1 MTIFVFQPEEDYP
14 DFELHGP
21 PPCTE
26 ANPEA
31 FFSED
36 APEGSMKKA
45 RGRYTY
51 EREAKKICGGCEYM
65 HACRAYAMKRPE
77 LDGIWGGTTE
87 IDRSKIRRGL
97 RLTPVKASRRH
108 I

>member
-1 MTIFVFQPEEDYP
+1 MSSFSFVPEPDYP
-14 DFELHGP
+14 DFEEFGP

-26 ANPEA
+26 TDPEA
-31 FFSED
+31 FFAED
-36 APEGSMKKA
+36 APDGSMTKA

-65 HACRAYAMKRPE
+65 HQCRAYAMKRPE
-77 LDGIWGGTTE
+77 ILGIWGGTTE

-97 RLTPVKASRRH
+97 QISPKMPPRRH

>member
-1 MTIFVFQPEEDYP
+1 MNDFVFQLDPDYP
-14 DFELHGP
+14 DFEQFGP

-26 ANPEA
+26 SNPEA
-31 FFSED
+31 FFAED
-36 APEGSMKKA
+36 APDSSMTKA

-77 LDGIWGGTTE
+77 LQGIWGGTTE
-87 IDRSKIRRGL
+87 KDRSKIARGL
-97 RLTPVKASRRH
+97 QITPTVAPRRH

>member
-1 MTIFVFQPEEDYP
+1 MSTFSFLPEPDYP
-14 DFELHGP
+14 DFEEFGP
-21 PPCTE
+21 PPCSETD
-26 ANPEA
+26 PEA

-36 APEGSMKKA
+36 APDGSMTKA

-51 EREAKKICGGCEYM
+51 EYEAKKVCGGCEYM
-65 HACRAYAMKRPE
+65 HACRAYAMDHPE
-77 LDGIWGGTTE
+77 ILGIWGGTTE

-97 RLTPVKASRRH
+97 QISPKMPQRRH